1 MRVIVAAVGKLKQG
15 AERDLFTHYVQR
27 LETAG
32 RAVALSPVR
41 LDELSESRAASV
53 DLRKADAAQR
63 RLRAASEADVR
74 IVLYERGQSL
84 TSEDFATWI
93 KARRNAGAKTMAFLI
108 GGPDGHGAEAL
119 AAADLKLSLGAL
131 TLPHGLARIVL
142 AEQLYRVA
150 TIIAGHPYH
159 RA

>member
-1 MRVIVAAVGKLKQG
+1 MRVIVAAIGKLKQG
-15 AERDLFTHYVQR
+15 AERDLFMHYAQR

-32 RAVALSPVR
+32 RSVALSPVR
-41 LDELSESRAASV
+41 LDELNESRAARS
-53 DLRKADAAQR
+53 DLRKADEAQR
-63 RLRAASEADVR
+63 LLRAVAEPDVR
-74 IVLYERGQSL
+74 VILDERGKAL
-84 TSEDFATWI
+84 TSEAFAAWI
-93 KARRNAGAKTMAFLI
+93 KARRDTGAKTMAFLI

-119 AAADLKLSLGAL
+119 AAADLKLALGSL

-142 AEQLYRVA
+142 AEQLYRAA